1 MALFLPVFL
10 LARPDASGPYYP
22 PIVETP
28 RFYPRGV
35 CPRVRVTRFARAKKS
50 AMSALGIAHQTAWS
64 ADE

>member
-1 MALFLPVFL
+1 MPVFL

-22 PIVETP
+22 PIVEPP
-28 RFYPRGV
+28 RFYLRGV
-35 CPRVRVTRFARAKKS
+35 CSRVRLTRFARAKKS